1 MLLVIGCG
9 FWLFVVVVVLWVVVY
24 FFYLV
29 WIRFVTLVSFA
40 MGWLVF
46 ALWWC
51 LRSVLIV
58 LVGCDLD

>member
-1 MLLVIGCG
+1 M
-9 FWLFVVVVVLWVVVY
+9 LWVVVY

-29 WIRFVTLVSFA
+29 WVRFVTLVSFA

-51 LRSVLIV
+51 LCSVLIV